1 MEWIFGQ
8 IIANVLSKIKKV
20 DGVMRIYQFLALFLG
35 IFILGLV
42 LNISGCGGS
51 NMKNPVSDTDVVED
65 DVEEAGELDVTVTV
79 TKEVVEPGEQVEL
92 TASVNGVRGTSVV
105 LNWLNI
111 TGYGTLSATNDY
123 TVTWTAPDALGEAN
137 TRVEVLQLVV
147 TVISE
152 VVSVG
157 ASGIQTDTQIFSDI
171 TKILLKVTR
180 E

>member
-1 MEWIFGQ
+1 MHIWTD
-8 IIANVLSKIKKV
+8 NSKRLVQNTKV
-20 DGVMRIYQFLALFLG
+20 DGVMKIYQFLVFFLG

-92 TASVNGVRGTSVV
+92 TASVEGIRGTNVV
-105 LNWLNI
+105 INWLNI

-123 TVTWTAPDALGEAN
+123 TVTWTAPDTLGEVN

-152 VVSVG
+152 IVSVG
-157 ASGIQTDTQIFSDI
+157 DSGVQTVKQIYSDT
-171 TKILLKVTR
+171 KEILLKVTR